1 MTPAQRA
8 ANITRAKAL
17 AIPVQSCVAARLRP
31 DHLFAGVRTKDELT
45 GLLKA
50 LVIVLAEAADPV
62 TLRAVVAEADDGRP
76 EAADRM
82 TMLRKAHT
90 ECADLKYAGAEIPL
104 RLKLLEREYHTEVKR
119 LQREAAAWNEAVR
132 VA

>member
-76 EAADRM
+76 EGADRM

-90 ECADLKYAGAEIPL
+90 ECADLKYAGRRYPCA
-104 RLKLLEREYHTEVKR
+104 
-119 LQREAAAWNEAVR
+119 
-132 VA
+132 